1 MKRIL
6 FSAALLASMSA
17 MAQETYQN
25 ADLVTEDLNGTA
37 RYVGMGGAM
46 EALGAD
52 ISTIG
57 TNPAGVGLC
66 RRSSVNF
73 SVGMLSQQD
82 AGKSNVGEATHM
94 SFDQVGF
101 VWSTKPSRWNTLNI
115 AFNYKKN
122 RNFNNILNVAGDL
135 GGQGSQNAISYMNL
149 MDAQAVNGSGDWLNN
164 YSVSQ
169 LDVLYYK
176 RLVGD
181 QDGNLYY
188 NTATDYGMTRT
199 TKGYVGEYDI
209 NVSGNVSNRVYLGL
223 TIGFCDVDYKSWT
236 SYKEALVN
244 TENKS
249 VGDVTIND
257 QRRISGTG
265 FNVKAGAVIFPIEEN
280 PFRIGLYLS
289 TPTWYD
295 LTTSN
300 YTYMVKDVNIENSKP
315 IDDNYHSEGEY
326 KYRVYTPWKFGVAL
340 GHTISNY
347 IALGA
352 TYEYADYS
360 KTSSRIIDGYD
371 YYGETSTYKD
381 EDMNDHTQRTLKG
394 VSTVKV
400 GAEIKPA
407 PEVAIRLGYNYV
419 SPMYRSNGYRDCTIN
434 SPGTYYSSTTDYTN
448 WKATN
453 RFTCG
458 VGYAKGS
465 FAVDLAYQYSA
476 AKGEF
481 MPFTDSSATYTY
493 DDGESISVSNFADAV
508 KVNNKRH
515 QLLATFTYKF

>member
-17 MAQETYQN
+17 MAQETYTN
-25 ADLVTEDLNGTA
+25 AELITEDLNGTA

-57 TNPAGVGLC
+57 TNPAGVGLF
-66 RRSSVNF
+66 RRSAVNF

-82 AGKSNVGEATHM
+82 AGQSDVGEATHM

-101 VWSTKPSRWNTLNI
+101 VWNTKPSRWTNFNI

-122 RNFNNILNVAGDL
+122 RNFNNILNVAGDFD
-135 GGQGSQNAISYMNL
+135 GVASQNANSYMNL
-149 MDAQAVNGSGDWLNN
+149 MDAQTANPSGDWLNN
-164 YSVSQ
+164 SALSQ
-169 LDVLYYK
+169 LDALYYK

-188 NTATDYGMTRT
+188 NNATGYGLTRT
-199 TKGYVGEYDI
+199 TKGYMGEYDI
-209 NVSGNVSNRVYLGL
+209 NVSGNVSNRLYLGL

-236 SYKEALVN
+236 SYKESLID
-244 TENKS
+244 S
-249 VGDVTIND
+249 RGDGIGDVTIND

-265 FNVKAGAVIFPIEEN
+265 FNVKAGAIIFPVEEN
-280 PFRIGLYLS
+280 PFRIGLYVS

-300 YTYMVKDVNIENSKP
+300 YTYMVNNANTGGTP
-315 IDDNYHSEGEY
+315 IDATYHSEGEY
-326 KYRVYTPWKFGVAL
+326 KYRVYTPWKFGVSL

-352 TYEYADYS
+352 TYEYSDYS
-360 KTSSRIIDGYD
+360 NTSSRIIDGYD
-371 YYGETSTYKD
+371 YYGETSSYKD
-381 EDMNDHTQRTLKG
+381 ANMNDHTQRSLKG

-400 GAEIKPA
+400 GVEVKPA
-407 PEVAIRLGYNYV
+407 PEVAVRLGYNYV
-419 SPMYRSNGYRDCTIN
+419 SPMYRTGAYKDGTIS

-458 VGYAKGS
+458 LGYAKGS

-476 AKGEF
+476 TNGEF
-481 MPFTDSSATYTY
+481 SPFMGSKATYEFE
-493 DDGESISVSNFADAV
+493 DGDVINVDNYADAV
-508 KVNNKRH
+508 KVSNKRH